1 MGLVVIAGAGTMLVT
16 VLLVAWPLFHLQPV
30 KLRPTISDQE
40 HAHVDDAFESAGLL
54 ALSVGVLVA
63 LAVAVIVTWLLAR
76 RLAVPVAEAGEA
88 AHRIA
93 DGDYDTRL
101 PQPRIDP
108 EFEGLTAAFNTMAR
122 RLATTEQTRRRL
134 LGDLAHELRTPL
146 ASMQA
151 TVEANHRRHPAQRPE
166 RPRDADRAVSTA
178 TPRDSPWQIDTP
190 HGI

>member
-1 MGLVVIAGAGTMLVT
+1 MRAPFRRLHLPLRMHALGLAWRLFAAMGLVVIAGAGTMLLT

-76 RLAVPVAEAGEA
+76 RLAVPVAEADEA

-101 PQPRIDP
+101 P
-108 EFEGLTAAFNTMAR
+108 AA
-122 RLATTEQTRRRL
+122 
-134 LGDLAHELRTPL
+134 H
-146 ASMQA
+146 
-151 TVEANHRRHPAQRPE
+151 
-166 RPRDADRAVSTA
+166 
-178 TPRDSPWQIDTP
+178 
-190 HGI
+190 